1 MASYAPIIIK
11 IATKHAEQKSNVRTR
26 LPLDVTLD
34 SATNKKTGYVKWPAL
49 VEQLQTD
56 RVCKTKLAAAVYIR
70 RLIDTGKLYQVPC
83 ASTGTAVCFSREP
96 IVSDVLTTAEDE
108 RQIKN
113 QIAQYVKELSLKTQR
128 ENRKRRNENLRR
140 QYQKDREELM
150 RKK

>member
-1 MASYAPIIIK
+1 
-11 IATKHAEQKSNVRTR
+11 
-26 LPLDVTLD
+26 
-34 SATNKKTGYVKWPAL
+34 
-49 VEQLQTD
+49 
-56 RVCKTKLAAAVYIR
+56 
-70 RLIDTGKLYQVPC
+70 LIDTVKSYQVPC